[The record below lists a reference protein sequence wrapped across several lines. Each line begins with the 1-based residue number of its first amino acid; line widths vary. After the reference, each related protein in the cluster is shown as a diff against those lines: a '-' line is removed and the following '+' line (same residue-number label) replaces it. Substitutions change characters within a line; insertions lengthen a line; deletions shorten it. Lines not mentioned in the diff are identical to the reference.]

1 MYTTE
6 QEIAALK
13 AQVEE
18 WQVQLSLLAVK
29 HQVAAEAA
37 LQFSRELI
45 ELRTKHHEAT
55 LKLRDLE
62 MHQSAAYMWEN
73 IGDGG

>member
-1 MYTTE
+1 MNTTDL
-6 QEIAALK
+6 EITALK
-13 AQVEE
+13 AQLEE

-29 HQVAAEAA
+29 HQAAAEAA
-37 LQFSRELI
+37 LQFARELS
-45 ELRTKHHEAT
+45 ELRARHHEAT